1 MVYNPC
7 PDGFKLVG
15 GVCVPQSNEALM
27 KWKSR
32 QGKKRQPQ
40 PEPEPEPDIDPDTP
54 EPDVDPDTPEPD
66 VDPDTP
72 EPDVEPDNE
81 PDAREDFQKV
91 DPTGMSQGE
100 IAALL
105 VSAGM
110 VASGSAVRA
119 VALGGLNIFT
129 GSAGSTVA
137 ATSSGVG
144 MGFAEGATG
153 IGVGAEGVEMTSFS
167 VLSPANQAATDALL
181 SGDASITE
189 TTPLLE
195 DAAGEGIEMSG
206 GEVIGGGTESAAA
219 ATADEG
225 ASLISGAGEAASAAA
240 EAGEAGA
247 AAAEGAAAAAE
258 AGTAAAEA
266 AGAAAE
272 GAIIAAE
279 GSAAVAGAAE
289 TLGTS
294 LIVGGLVI
302 AGTEAALHADEVEKG
317 IDTAVVETGEFFEDV
332 GKTLNPSNWF

>member
-1 MVYNPC
+1 MVYQVC
-7 PDGFKLVG
+7 PGGFKLVG

-40 PEPEPEPDIDPDTP
+40 PEPEPEPDVDPDTP

-72 EPDVEPDNE
+72 EPDVEPDT
-81 PDAREDFQKV
+81 REDFQKV
-91 DPTGMSQGE
+91 DPTGMSQSE

-119 VALGGLNIFT
+119 VALGGLNVFT
-129 GSAGSTVA
+129 GSAGSTIA

-144 MGFAEGATG
+144 MGAAEGAEG
-153 IGVGAEGVEMTSFS
+153 IGVGAEGIEMTAFS
-167 VLSPANQAATDALL
+167 VFSPANQAATDALL
-181 SGDASITE
+181 SGEASVTE
-189 TTPLLE
+189 TTPLL
-195 DAAGEGIEMSG
+195 DAGGEGIEMTGS
-206 GEVIGGGTESAAA
+206 EVIGGGTESAAA
-219 ATADEG
+219 ATADES
-225 ASLISGAGEAASAAA
+225 AALISEGAEAASGAAEAA
-240 EAGEAGA
+240 EAG
-247 AAAEGAAAAAE
+247 AAAAE

-302 AGTEAALHADEVEKG
+302 AGTEAVIHADEVEKG

-332 GKTLNPSNWF
+332 GKTLNPFNW

>member
-153 IGVGAEGVEMTSFS
+153 IGVGAEGVEPSSCMLT
-167 VLSPANQAATDALL
+167 LSHNERAK
-181 SGDASITE
+181 SGS
-189 TTPLLE
+189 
-195 DAAGEGIEMSG
+195 
-206 GEVIGGGTESAAA
+206 
-219 ATADEG
+219 
-225 ASLISGAGEAASAAA
+225 
-240 EAGEAGA
+240 
-247 AAAEGAAAAAE
+247 
-258 AGTAAAEA
+258 
-266 AGAAAE
+266 
-272 GAIIAAE
+272 
-279 GSAAVAGAAE
+279 
-289 TLGTS
+289 
-294 LIVGGLVI
+294 
-302 AGTEAALHADEVEKG
+302 
-317 IDTAVVETGEFFEDV
+317 
-332 GKTLNPSNWF
+332 

>member
-40 PEPEPEPDIDPDTP
+40 PEPEPEPDVDPDTP

-72 EPDVEPDNE
+72 EPDVE

-119 VALGGLNIFT
+119 VALGGLNVFT
-129 GSAGSTVA
+129 GSAGSTIA
-137 ATSSGVG
+137 ATTSGVG
-144 MGFAEGATG
+144 MGTAEGATG
-153 IGVGAEGVEMTSFS
+153 IGVTSGGVEMTTFS

-195 DAAGEGIEMSG
+195 DAAGEGIEMTG
-206 GEVIGGGTESAAA
+206 GEVISGGTESAAA
-219 ATADEG
+219 ATADES
-225 ASLISGAGEAASAAA
+225 AALISEGAEAASGAA
-240 EAGEAGA
+240 EVAEAGA
-247 AAAEGAAAAAE
+247 AAAEAAE
-258 AGTAAAEA
+258 AGAAAAEA

-302 AGTEAALHADEVEKG
+302 AGTEAVIHADEVEKG

-332 GKTLNPSNWF
+332 GKTLNPFNW

>member
-40 PEPEPEPDIDPDTP
+40 PEPEPEPDVDPDTP

-72 EPDVEPDNE
+72 EPDVEPDT
-81 PDAREDFQKV
+81 REDFQKV

-119 VALGGLNIFT
+119 VALGGLNVFT
-129 GSAGSTVA
+129 GSAGSTIA

-144 MGFAEGATG
+144 MGAAEGATG
-153 IGVGAEGVEMTSFS
+153 IGVGSEGIEMTAFS
-167 VLSPANQAATDALL
+167 VFSPANQAATDALL
-181 SGDASITE
+181 SGEASVTE
-189 TTPLLE
+189 TTPLL
-195 DAAGEGIEMSG
+195 DAGGEGIEMTGS
-206 GEVIGGGTESAAA
+206 EVIGGGTESAAA
-219 ATADEG
+219 ATADES
-225 ASLISGAGEAASAAA
+225 AALISEGAEAASGAA
-240 EAGEAGA
+240 EAAEAGA
-247 AAAEGAAAAAE
+247 AAAEAAEAGAAAAE
-258 AGTAAAEA
+258 AGAAAAEA
-266 AGAAAE
+266 G
-272 GAIIAAE
+272 IIAAE
-279 GSAAVAGAAE
+279 GSVAVAGAAE

-332 GKTLNPSNWF
+332 GKTLNPFNW

>member
-1 MVYNPC
+1 MVYQVC

-40 PEPEPEPDIDPDTP
+40 PEPEPEPD
-54 EPDVDPDTPEPD
+54 VDPDTPEPD

-72 EPDVEPDNE
+72 EPAPE

-119 VALGGLNIFT
+119 VALGGLNVFT
-129 GSAGSTVA
+129 GSAGSTIA

-144 MGFAEGATG
+144 MGAAEGAEG
-153 IGVGAEGVEMTSFS
+153 IGVGAEGIEMTAFS
-167 VLSPANQAATDALL
+167 VFSPANQAATDALL
-181 SGDASITE
+181 SGETSVSE

-195 DAAGEGIEMSG
+195 DAAGEGIEMTG

-225 ASLISGAGEAASAAA
+225 ASLISGAGEAAS
-240 EAGEAGA
+240 G
-247 AAAEGAAAAAE
+247 
-258 AGTAAAEA
+258 
-266 AGAAAE
+266 
-272 GAIIAAE
+272 
-279 GSAAVAGAAE
+279 
-289 TLGTS
+289 LS
-294 LIVGGLVI
+294 LIHI
-302 AGTEAALHADEVEKG
+302 SEPTR
-317 IDTAVVETGEFFEDV
+317 
-332 GKTLNPSNWF
+332 PY